1 MSSITIPNIVALLSQ
16 PHVYTVIAAM
26 SSIVVGFE
34 VAAIVE
40 RKLKNDENT
49 FVVYR

>member
-1 MSSITIPNIVALLSQ
+1 MSSITISSIVALLSQ

-26 SSIVVGFE
+26 SSIIVGFE
-34 VAAIVE
+34 VAVIVE

-49 FVVYR
+49 FIIYR